1 MKLVFKRNDEDAYC
15 RANCRGKQKG
25 NERNCSD
32 DPRIVERGARTRLL
46 RSASFHVLIGMRNLS
61 QIENSGKPKSVPF
74 GQVSLETTFGS

>member
-46 RSASFHVLIGMRNLS
+46 RSASFHVICSERATCLR
-61 QIENSGKPKSVPF
+61 
-74 GQVSLETTFGS
+74 